1 MLARVGQLALVTV
14 DTVMTGRY
22 AAEELAAYALAQAVF
37 MTFMLVG
44 MGLLTGTVVLVAQAD
59 GAGRSRECGT
69 IWRTSLADALFL
81 GAGIALLLL
90 PGETLFRALGQE
102 PALAEQAGVALR
114 MLALGLP
121 GLMAFQVTS
130 FLLEGI
136 RKPHLA
142 LFVMAGG
149 NLANVAL
156 NAILIEGR
164 YGLPAMGAA
173 GAALASSLVRTG
185 MAAGLALL
193 ALRLPTARAYGLVG
207 TAPEV
212 PRLRRRLSALG
223 LPVAA
228 AQGLEST
235 AFNLLIVMAGWLGAV
250 PLATFQIVLN
260 LTALVYMLTIG
271 VATATSVRV
280 GAAVGRRALA
290 EAARAAW
297 IGLSAGLAATAT
309 AGLVLVLARGP
320 ILGLYTADPAVLVL
334 ALSAVLLLPPALLV
348 DCAQGVLAAALRGG
362 SDVRI
367 PSLLYLLAFWGV
379 QLPAARLLAFEAGLG
394 VHGLVLAI
402 LLGCATATL
411 LLGAR
416 LVLLLRAG
424 RLVPA

>member
-37 MTFMLVG
+37 MTLMLVG
-44 MGLLTGTVVLVAQAD
+44 MGLVTGTVVLVAQAD

-102 PALAEQAGVALR
+102 TRLAERAGVTLR

-142 LFVMAGG
+142 LVVMAAG
-149 NLANVAL
+149 NLANLAL

-164 YGLPAMGAA
+164 LGLPAMGAA
-173 GAALASSLVRTG
+173 GAALASSLVRTA
-185 MAAGLALL
+185 MAAGLASL

-207 TAPEV
+207 TPPEV
-212 PRLRRRLSALG
+212 PHLRRRLLTLG

-280 GAAVGRRALA
+280 GAAVGRRSLP
-290 EAARAAW
+290 EAARAAR
-297 IGLSAGLAATAT
+297 IGLWAGLAATGT
-309 AGLVLVLARGP
+309 AGLLLVVARGP
-320 ILGLYTADPAVLVL
+320 ILGLYTADPAVLAL
-334 ALSAVLLLPPALLV
+334 AFSVVMLLPPALLV
-348 DCAQGVLAAALRGG
+348 DCAQGVLGAALRGG
-362 SDVRI
+362 SDVRL
-367 PSLLYLLAFWGV
+367 PTLLYLLAFWGV

-394 VHGLVLAI
+394 VTGLVLAI
-402 LLGCATATL
+402 LLGCAVATL

-416 LVLLLRAG
+416 LALLLRAG